1 MTVERTVPPSLTH
14 RGAKPPLENLEW
26 EVLPPEDRH
35 RRKSVEPI
43 FKWVALI
50 MDRLIQ
56 IPGIKRRLGLNP
68 ILDLIPGFGDIAAAL
83 ISISVLVYGI
93 RRGIPKILLGRMAL
107 NVLINEIVGIIPI
120 VGSVFAFWFTANT
133 RNYDLVREHL
143 DTPRRS
149 TSGDKIFV
157 GAVLAL
163 VVVVIVA
170 GIIGMFLILQA
181 IAKLISGLLN
191 RALMYRSSSA

>member
-1 MTVERTVPPSLTH
+1 MQS
-14 RGAKPPLENLEW
+14 KIENRESKILEW

-83 ISISVLVYGI
+83 VSVSVLVYGI

-120 VGSVFAFWFTANT
+120 VGSIFAFWFTANT

-149 TSGDKIFV
+149 TTGDKIFV
-157 GAVLAL
+157 GIVLGL
-163 VVVVIVA
+163 VVLVILG
-170 GIIGMFLILQA
+170 GIFGTFLMLHKL
-181 IAKLISGLLN
+181 AKLLTGG
-191 RALMYRSSSA
+191 

>member
-50 MDRLIQ
+50 MDRLIR

-68 ILDLIPGFGDIAAAL
+68 ILDLVPGFGDIAAAL
-83 ISISVLVYGI
+83 VSVSVLIYGI

-107 NVLINEIVGIIPI
+107 NVLINEVVGIIPG
-120 VGSVFAFWFTANT
+120 VGSVFAFWFQANT
-133 RNYDLVREHL
+133 RNYEMVRGHI
-143 DTPRRS
+143 DTPGRS
-149 TSGDKIFV
+149 TKGDKIFV
-157 GAVLAL
+157 SVILGL
-163 VVVVIVA
+163 VVLVIL
-170 GIIGMFLILQA
+170 GGFLCTFLMLHEL
-181 IAKLISGLLN
+181 AKLIAGG
-191 RALMYRSSSA
+191 

>member
-1 MTVERTVPPSLTH
+1 MQSKIEDRES
-14 RGAKPPLENLEW
+14 KILEW

-43 FKWVALI
+43 FKWVAMI

-68 ILDLIPGFGDIAAAL
+68 ILDLIPGFGDIAAGL
-83 ISISVLVYGI
+83 VSVSVLAYGI

-133 RNYDLVREHL
+133 RNYELVREHL
-143 DTPRRS
+143 DVPRRS
-149 TSGDKIFV
+149 TKGDKMFV
-157 GAVLAL
+157 GIVLGL
-163 VVVVIVA
+163 VILVILA
-170 GIIGMFLILQA
+170 GIIGTFLILQA
-181 IAKLISGLLN
+181 IAKLISG
-191 RALMYRSSSA
+191 